1 MRGITVIYNKKMKM
15 SELIDEDYHLLL
27 LLNHLNI
34 NLGFG
39 EKSVET
45 VCKEHNFNADC
56 FIFLANFFSRKAMN
70 IEEEFYKLPIEP
82 FLSYLE
88 RSHSYFLDRRLPNIR
103 RKLKIVFA
111 DADEKFQSMVL
122 NFFDLYHQE
131 VDEHMSYENQTVFPY
146 INALV
151 SKHEGND
158 YSIDIFEERH
168 NDIEGKVSDLTQIL
182 MKYVDGSKDQELM
195 VNILME
201 LYMSKEELEAH
212 TYIEDEL
219 VIPRV
224 KAIERQKA

>member
-1 MRGITVIYNKKMKM
+1 M

-39 EKSVET
+39 ERNVET
-45 VCKEHNFNADC
+45 VCKEHDFDADC

-70 IEEEFYKLPIEP
+70 VEEEFYRLPIEP
-82 FLSYLE
+82 FLVYLE
-88 RSHSYFLDRRLPNIR
+88 NSHSYFLERRLPNIR
-103 RKLKIVFA
+103 RKLNIVFS
-111 DADEKFQSMVL
+111 DAGEKLQSMVL

-131 VDEHMSYENQTVFPY
+131 VDEHMSYENETVFPY
-146 INALV
+146 INSLV
-151 SKHEGND
+151 SKKSEKN

-168 NDIEGKVSDLTQIL
+168 NDIEGKVSDLKQIL

-201 LYMSKEELEAH
+201 LYMSEEELAAH

-224 KAIERQKA
+224 KALEQQKA